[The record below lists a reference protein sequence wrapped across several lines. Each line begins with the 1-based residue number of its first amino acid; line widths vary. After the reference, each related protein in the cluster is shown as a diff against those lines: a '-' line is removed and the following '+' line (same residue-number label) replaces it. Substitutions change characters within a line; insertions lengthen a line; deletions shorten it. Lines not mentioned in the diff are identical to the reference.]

1 MLPTAS
7 RLAWFSFSFDS
18 LCHVSTC
25 PHDLFPQLVAVSAA
39 RSDPPKPQARAA
51 GRATRRR
58 GQERAARAKE
68 KKLRRQER
76 LEQYNKEYRLREQQ
90 GLSPPPALAISSS
103 NEEEKSDGEQTTSD
117 RWKPVPPSPR
127 AEGATEEL
135 VPGAG
140 ADPPAARIL
149 EEAPAGATEALACAE
164 EVPPQ
169 PSRKKK
175 W

>member
-1 MLPTAS
+1 
-7 RLAWFSFSFDS
+7 
-18 LCHVSTC
+18 
-25 PHDLFPQLVAVSAA
+25 
-39 RSDPPKPQARAA
+39 
-51 GRATRRR
+51 
-58 GQERAARAKE
+58 
-68 KKLRRQER
+68 
-76 LEQYNKEYRLREQQ
+76 
-90 GLSPPPALAISSS
+90 LAISSS

-117 RWKPVPPSPR
+117 RWEPVPPSPQ

-135 VPGAG
+135 VLGAG

-149 EEAPAGATEALACAE
+149 EEALVGATEALACAE